1 MGNQNMKNKNILII
15 NGSVRGTL
23 GNSAAIATK
32 AAQIINSSNLCEASV
47 LTLTD
52 PMPNV
57 SEVQEQ
63 LLRHDGFLVISGV
76 YWNNWGSPLQK
87 FIEVFTACENT
98 PVFWGKPFACA
109 ISMDSVGGAEVA
121 ARLHGVFSG
130 LGCWSPP
137 CSTLVLSRVGLEA
150 IEASKG
156 QSDDLNEDVWR
167 LDDIEIVI
175 GNLLKAITI
184 KSDWKSWPHVE
195 YKIIDSKWP
204 ETGPLDMGSPKFIE

>member
-1 MGNQNMKNKNILII
+1 MKHENILII
-15 NGSVRGTL
+15 NGSVRGSS
-23 GNSAAIATK
+23 GNSAAIAKK
-32 AAQIINSSNLCEASV
+32 AAEIINSSNHCKASI

-52 PMPNV
+52 PMPNIGQ
-57 SEVQEQ
+57 VQEQ
-63 LLRHDGFLVISGV
+63 LLKHDGFLIVSGV

-87 FIEVFTACENT
+87 FIEIFTACENT

-109 ISMDSVGGAEVA
+109 VSMDSVGGAEVA